1 MNYTSFIFSLNSES
15 HFQET
20 NPNRKCLILHVAL
33 TTTATS
39 NITSCQRLIPH
50 AAWIAIPSFNNIA
63 KYFATHHHH
72 HLRHYHL
79 YASIHASYV
88 GCHVNVYTLLHTLNT
103 THLLYISHWKLLMEG
118 TRWFCH
124 RTDNLYLRSW
134 CPICNSAVAFSA
146 SALCYA
152 S

>member
-72 HLRHYHL
+72 HLRHYHICFDSRIIRRL
-79 YASIHASYV
+79 PCQRIHTAPHIEYDTPPIHKPLEAADGRDALVLS
-88 GCHVNVYTLLHTLNT
+88 
-103 THLLYISHWKLLMEG
+103 SHWQSL
-118 TRWFCH
+118 F
-124 RTDNLYLRSW
+124 
-134 CPICNSAVAFSA
+134 AVLVSNMQ
-146 SALCYA
+146 
-152 S
+152 